1 VFHAAVGVLL
11 LATAPA
17 RGQTEYDA
25 AAAWVRSGDPARAI
39 PVLQKIVA
47 SSPRDLKARNLL
59 GIALLSCGRKAEAS
73 VEFRRALALDPD
85 FAPALKN
92 LAVDEFALGQRNE
105 ARIHFERLL
114 QSTPADP
121 VAHFYLGEI
130 CFGKG
135 DFGCAL
141 QHYEQSGALE
151 TQDPRAALRAAMSA
165 VEQNKASTAVRILEN
180 LSPDADA
187 QFQAGLLLAKAKDYE
202 HAAGHFLLAR
212 PEYTD
217 AYSVGFNLALVYV
230 EGDKPAAAIETGEA
244 LAQQFPRA
252 ELYNLLARAYE
263 AAGQTQK
270 AYDSLRTAIKLEPR
284 NEMNY
289 VDLMALCL
297 THENWDLSLEIS
309 DIALSRIPSAFR
321 VRLQRGAVLAMKG
334 RLDEAEREF
343 HTAESEQPNSSI
355 PVIARAIVKLEQKQP
370 EQAIAMLRTRRAH
383 HAGDAR
389 VDWLLGEALMERS
402 SDREAIDMLQEAIRL
417 NRTAI
422 EPRVLL
428 GKLFLR
434 NNQITDAERS
444 FEEALRLDPNDR
456 TAAYQLAILYRKAGK
471 TAEAERLMQKVG
483 QEVSAPEGGRTGARD
498 LVRILRESS
507 H

>member
-1 VFHAAVGVLL
+1 MLL
-11 LATAPA
+11 PATVPA
-17 RGQTEYDA
+17 SGQTEYDA
-25 AAAWVRSGDPARAI
+25 AAALVRSGKPAWAI
-39 PVLQKIVA
+39 PVLQKIVT

-59 GIALLSCGRKAEAS
+59 GIALLSAGRKEEAS
-73 VEFRRALALDPD
+73 AEFRRVLALDPD

-92 LAVDEFALGQRNE
+92 LAVDEFALGQRDE

-130 CFGKG
+130 CFGKR

-141 QHYEQSGALE
+141 QHYEQGGALE
-151 TQDPRAALRAAMSA
+151 VQDPQAALRAARSA
-165 VEQNKASTAVRILEN
+165 VEENKASTAARILEN
-180 LSPDADA
+180 LSPDAADA

-212 PEYTD
+212 RGYADT
-217 AYSVGFNLALVYV
+217 YSVGFNLALVYV
-230 EGDKPAAAIETGEA
+230 EGNHPATAIETGEA
-244 LAQQFPRA
+244 LAQQFPKA

-263 AAGQTQK
+263 AAGQTEK
-270 AYDSLRTAIKLEPR
+270 AYDSLRTAIKLEPQS
-284 NEMNY
+284 EMNY

-297 THENWDLSLEIS
+297 AHENWDLSLEIS
-309 DIALSRIPSAFR
+309 EIALTRNPSAYR

-334 RLDEAEREF
+334 RLDDAEREF
-343 HTAESEQPNSSI
+343 HTAESEQPKSSI

-370 EQAIAMLRTRRAH
+370 EQAIAILRARRAQH
-383 HAGDAR
+383 GGDAR
-389 VDWLLGEALMERS
+389 VDWLLGEALMERGA
-402 SDREAIDMLQEAIRL
+402 DREAIDMLQEAIRL
-417 NRTAI
+417 NRTAV

-428 GKLFLR
+428 AKLFLR
-434 NNQITDAERS
+434 NGQTTDAERS

-483 QEVSAPEGGRTGARD
+483 QAVSAPESPTGAKD
-498 LVRILRESS
+498 LMRIVRESS